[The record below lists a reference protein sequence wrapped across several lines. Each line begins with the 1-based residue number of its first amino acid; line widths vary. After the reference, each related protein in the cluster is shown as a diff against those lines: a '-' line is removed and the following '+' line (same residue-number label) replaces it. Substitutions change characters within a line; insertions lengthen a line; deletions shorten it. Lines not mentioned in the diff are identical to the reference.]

1 MSRPANPTRS
11 DGPTAAALAGLRAFL
26 ATAVGDGTTVD
37 VAVPQS
43 VGQQSVAQQGKGARL
58 CVWPLSLLADQD
70 TRGGYGRQRL
80 RLRVRYAVV
89 ADGPV
94 DAAVALIDR
103 VLTTAAYEDAYRLV
117 LEPVPPTLWG
127 ASGVPR
133 PSVLIDVPVQIA
145 VAAAAAPRVTG
156 GLRLAGGGLRAIEG
170 RVLGPGDVALAGMT
184 VASPATGASVVT
196 DNRGGFV
203 LAGQPAG
210 TAVLLHLSGRGLHL
224 QVEVVPEATDPVAIH
239 CPIEEV

>member
-1 MSRPANPTRS
+1 MPDPTNPAPS

-26 ATAVGDGTTVD
+26 VAALGDGTAVE
-37 VAVPQS
+37 VAVPQP
-43 VGQQSVAQQGKGARL
+43 VTQQGNGARL
-58 CVWPLSLLADQD
+58 CLWPLSLLADQG
-70 TRGGYGRQRL
+70 TRGGYGPQRL
-80 RLRVRYAVV
+80 RLRARYAVV

-103 VLTTAAYEDAYRLV
+103 VLIAAANDDTYRLV
-117 LEPVPPTLWG
+117 LEPLPVTLWG
-127 ASGVPR
+127 ATGVPR

-145 VAAAAAPRVTG
+145 VAAPTAPRVTG
-156 GLRLAGGGLRAIEG
+156 GLRLTGGGLRAIEG
-170 RVLGPGDVALAGMT
+170 RVLGPGDVVLAGMT

-203 LAGQPAG
+203 LAGQPADS
-210 TAVLLHLSGRGLHL
+210 AVLLHLSGRGLHL
-224 QVEVVPEATDPVAIH
+224 QVEVGPEATDPVVIH

>member
-1 MSRPANPTRS
+1 VSNPTKPPAS

-26 ATAVGDGTTVD
+26 ATAVGDGTAVD
-37 VAVPQS
+37 VAVPQT
-43 VGQQSVAQQGKGARL
+43 VTQQGNAARL
-58 CVWPLSLLADQD
+58 CLWPLSLLADQG
-70 TRGGYGRQRL
+70 TRGGYGQQRL
-80 RLRVRYAVV
+80 RLRARYAVV

-103 VLTTAAYEDAYRLV
+103 VLTAAADEDAYRLV
-117 LEPVPPTLWG
+117 LEPVPTTLWG

-170 RVLGPGDVALAGMT
+170 QVLGPGGVALAGMT
-184 VASPATGASVVT
+184 VASPATGTSVVT

-203 LAGQPAG
+203 LAGQPAD